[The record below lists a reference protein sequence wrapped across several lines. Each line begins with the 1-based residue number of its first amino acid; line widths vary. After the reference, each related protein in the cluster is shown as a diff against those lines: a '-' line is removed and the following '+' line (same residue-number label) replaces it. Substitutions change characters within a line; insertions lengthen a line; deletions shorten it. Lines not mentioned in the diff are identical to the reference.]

1 MVNRFYHPDKYRRD
15 ESLGWLFMRAKSSIG
30 AECDQRLS
38 DHGLTHAQWVPLLTL
53 HLHGPSPVAE
63 LVRALDIDAGA
74 VSRLVD
80 RLEAKGL
87 CRRERSNSDR
97 RVVMVS
103 LTEAGARVTE
113 ELTAVLSDVF
123 NAHLQGFTHAEWR
136 MLVDLLRRFIANGDA
151 LREAREADPHAP
163 HSHQEES

>member
-1 MVNRFYHPDKYRRD
+1 MVTRYYHPDKYRRE
-15 ESLGWLFMRAKSSIG
+15 ESLGWLFMRAKQSIG

-53 HLHGPSPVAE
+53 HLHGSCPVAE

-80 RLEAKGL
+80 RLEAKNL
-87 CRRERSNSDR
+87 CRRERSNEDR

-103 LTEAGARVTE
+103 LTEQGERLTQ

-123 NAHLQGFTHAEWR
+123 NAHLKGFSHAEWR
-136 MLVDLLRRFIANGDA
+136 TFVELLQRFVANGDA
-151 LREAREADPHAP
+151 LRASHEASNSLTKA
-163 HSHQEES
+163 S